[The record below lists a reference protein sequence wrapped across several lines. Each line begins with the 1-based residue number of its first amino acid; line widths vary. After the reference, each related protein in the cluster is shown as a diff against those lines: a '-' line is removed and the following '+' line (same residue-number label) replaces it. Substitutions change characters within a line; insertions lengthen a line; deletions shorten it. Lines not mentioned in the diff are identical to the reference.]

1 MIPTKAPFKSP
12 FFLILLF
19 PIELPINMLIAVAVI
34 INGLMT
40 LSLMLENV
48 NTAENMSNNISVIAK
63 AIPIPLNMLAKK
75 LFSVT

>member
-34 INGLMT
+34 ITGLMT
-40 LSLMLENV
+40 FSLMLENV
-48 NTAENMSNNISVIAK
+48 NTAENMSNNISVIAQ
-63 AIPIPLNMLAKK
+63 AIPIPLNILAKK